1 MKRPRPEPSRYSVYV
16 IELRPEARIKRGCP
30 PPNGRPAVYV
40 GQTADTP
47 EERFAEHLAG
57 YRAARIVRNYGVRL
71 RPRLYRNYGPYPTRE
86 EAVAAEAR
94 LAEKLRRRGFCVFG
108 GH

>member
-1 MKRPRPEPSRYSVYV
+1 MRRPRSQPQYSVYV
-16 IELRPEARIKRGCP
+16 IELRPEAREGKDCRADKP
-30 PPNGRPAVYV
+30 PVYV

-57 YRAARIVRNYGVRL
+57 YRASRVVRRYGLRL
-71 RPRLYRNYGPYPTRE
+71 RPRLYRNYGPYGTRD
-86 EAVAAEAR
+86 EALAGETR
-94 LAEKLRRRGFCVFG
+94 LADRLRRRGFCVFG

>member
-1 MKRPRPEPSRYSVYV
+1 MMQLPQYSVYV
-16 IELRPEARIKRGCP
+16 IELRPEARGNMECRTDKP
-30 PPNGRPAVYV
+30 PVYV

-57 YRAARIVRNYGVRL
+57 YRASRIVRRYGLRL
-71 RPRLYRNYGPYPTRE
+71 RPRLYRNFGPYATRDD
-86 EAVAAEAR
+86 ALAAEAH
-94 LAEKLRRRGFCVFG
+94 LADRLRRRGFCVFG